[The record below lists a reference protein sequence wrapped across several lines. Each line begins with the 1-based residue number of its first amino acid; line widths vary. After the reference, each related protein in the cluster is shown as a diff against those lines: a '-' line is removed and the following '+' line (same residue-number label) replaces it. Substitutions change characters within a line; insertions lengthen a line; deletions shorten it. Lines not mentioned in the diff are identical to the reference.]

1 MKSKS
6 ISHAFTLL
14 PAEYFR
20 SHLLAFSSN
29 LDDHNPD
36 VAEWRLDV
44 SRVIKN
50 SLIQV
55 KLSQVF
61 SWKPLLYSGKYCQTS
76 DGLLV
81 QRDLPEALRHESDF
95 YDDK

>member
-1 MKSKS
+1 MKG
-6 ISHAFTLL
+6 ISSPHTFTFL

-29 LDDHNPD
+29 LDEHNPD
-36 VAEWRLDV
+36 IAEWRLDV

-55 KLSQVF
+55 NFSLALLWQLSPSF
-61 SWKPLLYSGKYCQTS
+61 GKYCQRS
-76 DGLLV
+76 AGPLS
-81 QRDLPEALRHESDF
+81 AA
-95 YDDK
+95 